1 MNTIIDRY
9 RQADEEERLN
19 LFLSFRDLRND
30 FIAIQLKEY
39 QEKNHKAVQLRYR
52 PTDACTSLLSRLKRS
67 FT

>member
-9 RQADEEERLN
+9 READEEERLN

-39 QEKNHKAVQLRYR
+39 QGKNRKAAQLRYR
-52 PTDACTSLLSRLKRS
+52 PINACASLVNRLRRS